1 VRPRRQGLALLC
13 GPSTSPLDVMHTSV
27 TLSIRCTLAL
37 GTIAAF
43 TPGVAQEPA
52 TIQAQSE
59 ISMFLENFG
68 GPFVTSDFAKK
79 LGVLVMEQKYP
90 GTSFDA
96 ASAAVVDKGD
106 TWWVTFTVTQ
116 WPQEMQK
123 LRPLL
128 PHQLTLLIRKS
139 DAAVLGIR

>member
-1 VRPRRQGLALLC
+1 
-13 GPSTSPLDVMHTSV
+13 MHTSI
-27 TLSIRCTLAL
+27 TLSMRSALAL
-37 GTIAAF
+37 SAF
-43 TPGVAQEPA
+43 AVFSSGVAQEPA

-68 GPFVTSDFAKK
+68 GPFVTSDFAKR
-79 LGVLVMEQKYP
+79 LGALVMEQKYP

-96 ASAAVVDKGD
+96 ASAAVLDKGD
-106 TWWVTFTVTQ
+106 TWWVTFTVRE
-116 WPQEMQK
+116 WPKEMQK

-128 PHQLTLLIRKS
+128 PHQITFLIRKS